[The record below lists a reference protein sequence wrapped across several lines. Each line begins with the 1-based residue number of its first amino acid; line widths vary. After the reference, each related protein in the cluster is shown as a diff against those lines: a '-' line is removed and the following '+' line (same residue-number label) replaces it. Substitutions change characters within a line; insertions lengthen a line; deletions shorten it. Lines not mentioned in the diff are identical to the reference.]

1 MTTTNFSLCIFCLCL
16 LTSCSKGEKKT
27 NELVRVKVAEVEM
40 LVPSAEREFSFIA
53 KPFKET
59 ELSFRAEWKMAGRQ
73 YCGQKIYMDPMITGL
88 SCTREIQILM
98 GLIREDI

>member
-16 LTSCSKGEKKT
+16 LTSCGKGEKKT
-27 NELVRVKVAEVEM
+27 NEPVRVKVAEAEM

-59 ELSFRAEWKMAGRQ
+59 ELSFGWADRLTISKCMRG
-73 YCGQKIYMDPMITGL
+73 ITIIG
-88 SCTREIQILM
+88 EIS
-98 GLIREDI
+98 

>member
-27 NELVRVKVAEVEM
+27 NELVRVKVAEVEI

-59 ELSFRAEWKMAGRQ
+59 ELSFRVDRLTVSKCMRV
-73 YCGQKIYMDPMITGL
+73 ITIIG
-88 SCTREIQILM
+88 EIS
-98 GLIREDI
+98 